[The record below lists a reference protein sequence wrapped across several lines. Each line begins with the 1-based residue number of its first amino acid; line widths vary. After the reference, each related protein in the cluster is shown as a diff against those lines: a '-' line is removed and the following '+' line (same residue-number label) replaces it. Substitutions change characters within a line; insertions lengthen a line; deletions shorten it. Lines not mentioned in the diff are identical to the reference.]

1 MHYWINRGKGYFATV
16 SLNSYLCVALLVNAL
31 TKAIEELLDDL
42 LEVVIDCL
50 HNTLNIRILVC
61 IFYTVY
67 AVYK

>member
-1 MHYWINRGKGYFATV
+1 MHYRTNRGKGYFATV
-16 SLNSYLCVALLVNAL
+16 FLNSYLCITLLVNAF

-50 HNTLNIRILVC
+50 YNTLNLRILVC